1 MQANFWK
8 LSNNANFG
16 FGYRNNS
23 QNKSLHLIYDEQA
36 EIEFINKY
44 EGYKTTICFLNLEN
58 MIENVRKNYANIE
71 GPPENERPFAQ
82 SLMKEEIEKV
92 TEKLVRKR
100 MVKNCVSL
108 KTVSRWRT
116 VANRI
121 FLFKI

>member
-71 GPPENERPFAQ
+71 GPPENERPLAQ

-108 KTVSRWRT
+108 KTVSR
-116 VANRI
+116 
-121 FLFKI
+121 

>member
-1 MQANFWK
+1 
-8 LSNNANFG
+8 
-16 FGYRNNS
+16 
-23 QNKSLHLIYDEQA
+23 
-36 EIEFINKY
+36 
-44 EGYKTTICFLNLEN
+44 
-58 MIENVRKNYANIE
+58 MIENVPKNYANIE
-71 GPPENERPFAQ
+71 GPPENERPLAQ

>member
-1 MQANFWK
+1 MCRPISGNFQIT
-8 LSNNANFG
+8 LTLVLA
-16 FGYRNNS
+16 
-23 QNKSLHLIYDEQA
+23 
-36 EIEFINKY
+36 IETTHRTKAFTSFMMNRPKFINKY

-71 GPPENERPFAQ
+71 GPPENERPLAQ